1 MSLLQDPPAPSSS
14 RPDLRKYLLPGLV
27 LANLL
32 LMASLAGWLPVVF
45 GDQPDP
51 DRLNRQIDAERVRVV
66 PSAVQPMPA
75 ERTGTQSP

>member
-1 MSLLQDPPAPSSS
+1 MSLLQDPPASSSS

-27 LANLL
+27 LVNLL

-45 GDQPDP
+45 GDHPDP
-51 DRLNRQIDAERVRVV
+51 GRLNRQIDAERVRVV

-75 ERTGTQSP
+75 ETTGTQTP